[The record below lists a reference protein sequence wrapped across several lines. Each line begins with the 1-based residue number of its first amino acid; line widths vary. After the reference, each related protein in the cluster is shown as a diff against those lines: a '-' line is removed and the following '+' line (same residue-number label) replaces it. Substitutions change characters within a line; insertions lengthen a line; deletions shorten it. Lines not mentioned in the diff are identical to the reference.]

1 LQKNL
6 KELKMKIGFN
16 PGSNSNGQNK
26 KLQIPC
32 DFRHK
37 LILGRTGSGKTASVI
52 TPTLVDLIKKN
63 MEF

>member
-1 LQKNL
+1 
-6 KELKMKIGFN
+6 MGIGFN
-16 PGSNSNGQNK
+16 ADPNSNGQNK

-63 MEF
+63 MES

>member
-16 PGSNSNGQNK
+16 SDPNSNKQNK
-26 KLQIPC
+26 KMQIPC